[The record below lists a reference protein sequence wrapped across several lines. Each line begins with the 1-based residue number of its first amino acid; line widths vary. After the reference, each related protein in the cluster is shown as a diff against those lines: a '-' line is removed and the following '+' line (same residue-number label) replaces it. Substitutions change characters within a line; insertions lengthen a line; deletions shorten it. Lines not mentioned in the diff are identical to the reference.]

1 VWMGDRAAPQ
11 SRDEAARPAAESAA
25 QPSPPTSHLTNW
37 HVDLYL
43 YEGDEGTAAH
53 AVLHGA
59 SQERLDS
66 RGTARHRTGEANV
79 PDIGNEVAVAR
90 TLRSLADR
98 LLATASDDMSA
109 VEGHPV
115 TSSLEN

>member
-1 VWMGDRAAPQ
+1 
-11 SRDEAARPAAESAA
+11 
-25 QPSPPTSHLTNW
+25 
-37 HVDLYL
+37 
-43 YEGDEGTAAH
+43 
-53 AVLHGA
+53 
-59 SQERLDS
+59 
-66 RGTARHRTGEANV
+66 V